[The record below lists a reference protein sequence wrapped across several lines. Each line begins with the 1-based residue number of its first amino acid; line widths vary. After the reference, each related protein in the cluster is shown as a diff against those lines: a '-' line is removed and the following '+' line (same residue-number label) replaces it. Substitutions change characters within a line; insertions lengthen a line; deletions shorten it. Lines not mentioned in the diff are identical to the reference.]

1 MGFDYHTISNKQNLT
16 LISSSEVRVVALINP
31 ACMALHHNSLFFSA
45 RWHHRFC
52 CFVIF
57 FFLVVVALSGNGS
70 VEIFFFGAWARTAYR
85 EYSRFS
91 QTLIVPETE

>member
-1 MGFDYHTISNKQNLT
+1 MRAGTIDF
-16 LISSSEVRVVALINP
+16 VAL
-31 ACMALHHNSLFFSA
+31 LY
-45 RWHHRFC
+45 
-52 CFVIF
+52 F